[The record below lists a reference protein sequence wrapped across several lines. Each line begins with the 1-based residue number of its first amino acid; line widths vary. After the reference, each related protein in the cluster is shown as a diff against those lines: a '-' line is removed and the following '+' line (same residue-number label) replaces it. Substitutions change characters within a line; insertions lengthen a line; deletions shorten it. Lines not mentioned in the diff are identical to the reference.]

1 MAKKK
6 KRNQDMAFFIG
17 FGLFVFGIAAIGLSA
32 FLTTNEG
39 KAYDV
44 MNVDQ
49 LTDEMWKCADNGDF
63 EKAAIIRDL
72 IKSKQKL

>member
-1 MAKKK
+1 MATKK
-6 KRNQDMAFFIG
+6 KRSDDMTFFIG
-17 FGLFVFGIAAIGLSA
+17 FGLFILGIVSIGLSA
-32 FLTTNEG
+32 FLNTDEG